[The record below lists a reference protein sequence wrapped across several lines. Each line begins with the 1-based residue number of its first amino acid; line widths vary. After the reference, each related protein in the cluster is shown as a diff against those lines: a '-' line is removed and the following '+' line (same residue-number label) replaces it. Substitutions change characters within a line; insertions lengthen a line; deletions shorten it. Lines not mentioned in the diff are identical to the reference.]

1 MVVTYRRRRRHA
13 DWSALPE
20 GILQVISEKLAVAD
34 SLSFSKVCK
43 SWRDFS
49 LESLHYKPSS
59 QGLPWLCMSGQAS
72 TKIRTCSIIFEN
84 KIRFL
89 DIIKAFGGCLWGS
102 FDDWLIIVRPVYG
115 QFWTIRQNIPLRE
128 IRISLLNPFSGADYL
143 LPAVKNCY
151 HKLALSGNPHEES
164 CVYILLDLE
173 SAKFALWTRQI
184 QNWCECEI
192 EGEDDDNPFLDVI
205 SVNSCFYLLTKAY
218 DIHVVDIKTACS
230 IVKKKSRSSSTAS
243 ASVKAQTYKVRINE
257 NAQEESVL
265 VLRYLVKLNGEI
277 LLVCRFL
284 NRKRDI
290 KDFEIYKLDLCRSK
304 WVLLHSLGDD
314 QDLGVGRGNCLYFTN
329 EYELPWSNEWDIKEF
344 QHHKGSEIEDWG
356 IFRLGNENPE
366 NFHGYAER
374 GNWPP
379 IWLTAPI
386 ILNMSRLHGPISFN
400 SIAEEA
406 HESATPPPL

>member
-72 TKIRTCSIIFEN
+72 TKIRTCSSIFEN

-265 VLRYLVKLNGEI
+265 VLR
-277 LLVCRFL
+277 
-284 NRKRDI
+284 
-290 KDFEIYKLDLCRSK
+290 
-304 WVLLHSLGDD
+304 
-314 QDLGVGRGNCLYFTN
+314 GNCLYFTN

-379 IWLTAPI
+379 IWLTAPMWWYHSLRNSDQGGI
-386 ILNMSRLHGPISFN
+386 IPRGIGLKS
-400 SIAEEA
+400 
-406 HESATPPPL
+406 

>member
-72 TKIRTCSIIFEN
+72 TKIRTCSSIFEN

-230 IVKKKSRSSSTAS
+230 KAKRSQRRTVAS
-243 ASVKAQTYKVRINE
+243 MKAQ
-257 NAQEESVL
+257 S
-265 VLRYLVKLNGEI
+265 
-277 LLVCRFL
+277 
-284 NRKRDI
+284 
-290 KDFEIYKLDLCRSK
+290 
-304 WVLLHSLGDD
+304 
-314 QDLGVGRGNCLYFTN
+314 
-329 EYELPWSNEWDIKEF
+329 
-344 QHHKGSEIEDWG
+344 
-356 IFRLGNENPE
+356 
-366 NFHGYAER
+366 
-374 GNWPP
+374 
-379 IWLTAPI
+379 
-386 ILNMSRLHGPISFN
+386 
-400 SIAEEA
+400 
-406 HESATPPPL
+406 